1 MQEEKKDTNDQYVS
15 LNDENENAGLSEQE
29 VYRRLSDLTPGHGH
43 ITYKVH
49 AQPNNKNPGFSQ
61 PVTQEKRKL
70 LSKMH
75 KGTFKRLQ
83 KNWASYD
90 TEEVSVLTNLLTTR
104 RSEDKVTPVTIKKL
118 LL

>member
-49 AQPNNKNPGFSQ
+49 A
-61 PVTQEKRKL
+61 
-70 LSKMH
+70 
-75 KGTFKRLQ
+75 
-83 KNWASYD
+83 
-90 TEEVSVLTNLLTTR
+90 
-104 RSEDKVTPVTIKKL
+104 
-118 LL
+118 